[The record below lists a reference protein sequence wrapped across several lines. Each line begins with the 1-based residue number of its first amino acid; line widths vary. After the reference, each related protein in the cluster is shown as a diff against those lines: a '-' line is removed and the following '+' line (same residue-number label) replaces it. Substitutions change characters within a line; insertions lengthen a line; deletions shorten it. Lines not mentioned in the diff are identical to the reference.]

1 MFHVQATKTEMKS
14 VLLECPV
21 KKVPSLGPG
30 IIAGLT
36 ASLIWGAYLSLSR
49 VGVTAG
55 LDGFDIAFLRYI
67 VAGPLMLLFLLI
79 VRRNPL
85 KRISLLQAA
94 VVSVLLGPPF
104 VLLGVGGYIY
114 APLTHGAVIVP
125 ASMMLGGFLLARIF
139 LSEQLGLQRIFG
151 TLIKLIGLALIAGP
165 AAMTSSLEIFIGDT
179 FFIVAG
185 MLWAGF
191 SVLQQHWKLNALD
204 VTTVVSV
211 AGLLTVGPI
220 YLSSRG
226 VDVFTAQSAHILVT
240 QLIVQ
245 GVLSGVVAMIAFAKS
260 VQILG
265 AAQAA
270 MFPALVPVFALIIG
284 VPLTGETPSVI
295 QWGGLATIG
304 IGLTIVVM
312 SALKSTR

>member
-1 MFHVQATKTEMKS
+1 MFHVQATKTEMNS

-67 VAGPLMLLFLLI
+67 VAGPLVLLFLLI

-85 KRISLLQAA
+85 KRISLSQAA
-94 VVSVLLGPPF
+94 VVSFLLGPPF

-114 APLTHGAVIVP
+114 APLAHGAVIVP

-165 AAMTSSLEIFIGDT
+165 AAMTSSFDIFIGDT
-179 FFIVAG
+179 FFFMAG

-211 AGLLTVGPI
+211 IGLLTVGPI

-226 VDVFTAQSAHILVT
+226 VDVFAAQSAHILVT

-245 GVLSGVVAMIAFAKS
+245 GVLSGVIAMIAFAKS

-284 VPLTGETPSVI
+284 VPLTGEIPSVI
-295 QWGGLATIG
+295 QWSGLATVG
-304 IGLTIVVM
+304 VGLTIVVM
-312 SALKSTR
+312 SALKSNR

>member
-1 MFHVQATKTEMKS
+1 MFHVQATKTEMSS

-21 KKVPSLGPG
+21 KKIPSLVPG
-30 IIAGLT
+30 IIAGFT

-67 VAGPLMLLFLLI
+67 VAGPLVLLFLLI

-125 ASMMLGGFLLARIF
+125 ASMMLGGFLFARIF

-151 TLIKLIGLALIAGP
+151 TLIKLTGLALIAGP
-165 AAMTSSLEIFIGDT
+165 AAMTSSSEIFIGDT

-191 SVLQQHWKLNALD
+191 SVLQHHWKLNALD

-211 AGLLTVGPI
+211 TGLLTVGPI
-220 YLSSRG
+220 YLGARG

-245 GVLSGVVAMIAFAKS
+245 GVLSGVIAMIAFAKS

-284 VPLTGETPSVI
+284 VPLTGETPSLI
-295 QWGGLATIG
+295 EWSGLATVG
-304 IGLTIVVM
+304 VGLTIM
-312 SALKSTR
+312 MRSALKSNR

>member
-67 VAGPLMLLFLLI
+67 VAGPLVLLFLLI

-204 VTTVVSV
+204 VTTVVSI
-211 AGLLTVGPI
+211 AGFFTVGPI

-226 VDVFTAQSAHILVT
+226 IDVFAAQSAHILVT

-270 MFPALVPVFALIIG
+270 MFPALVPGFALIIG
-284 VPLTGETPSVI
+284 IPLTGETPSVI
-295 QWGGLATIG
+295 QWGGLATVG